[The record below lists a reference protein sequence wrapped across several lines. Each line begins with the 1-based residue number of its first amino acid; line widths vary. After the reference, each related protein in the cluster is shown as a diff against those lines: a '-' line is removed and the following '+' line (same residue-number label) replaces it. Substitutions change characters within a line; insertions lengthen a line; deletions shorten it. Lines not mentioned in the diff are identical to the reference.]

1 MLQLLVAQKE
11 EEGGTHLAGSRAEG
25 QWPDGALLDRG
36 REHDSRGEG
45 DIPGDVERD
54 DGAGVRPV

>member
-1 MLQLLVAQKE
+1 MLQLLAAQKE

-36 REHDSRGEG
+36 REHGGRGEG

-54 DGAGVRPV
+54 DRTGVRPV